1 MYLSKVDMPKKKIRW
16 ANSVA
21 FRETLKKEIAFIP
34 SSLRAIKGGG
44 SKDLN
49 PWIR

>member
-1 MYLSKVDMPKKKIRW
+1 MPAPQVKKSAGQLVER
-16 ANSVA
+16 

-34 SSLRAIKGGG
+34 SPLRAIKGGK

-49 PWIR
+49 PWVR